1 MYATYST
8 RVPLLT
14 PARRAI
20 LKLKLRLRPT
30 PTYTFKNERG
40 VPVLCKDGILEVTAR
55 GDRDTT
61 SIYAYDADNHIVGK
75 VNVLSYDKVTRK
87 ICLVP
92 VGDTKAPDASAV
104 KQGLDDIFAKLMV
117 DFDVTIGEPI
127 TIQYA
132 KNNKFT
138 HGGSGVIGVYNA
150 DQICY

>member
-1 MYATYST
+1 MLNQNKM
-8 RVPLLT
+8 RCHNNILLN
-14 PARRAI
+14 RRQRI
-20 LKLKLRLRPT
+20 
-30 PTYTFKNERG
+30 TFKNERG

-92 VGDTKAPDASAV
+92 IGDTKAPDANSV
-104 KQGLDDIFAKLMV
+104 KQGLDEIFSKLMV
-117 DFDVTIGEPI
+117 DFEVTIAEPV

-132 KNNKFT
+132 KDNIFT
-138 HGGSGVIGVYNA
+138 HGGSGMIGVYNT
-150 DQICY
+150 DQKSAISKLKERGM